1 MKETTYTGMAGTQQ
15 QTGTDNGGGILKFI
29 IGLISGIV
37 VTAPVTTLVVKKV
50 CDKNKEKEVQ
60 AAYNRGTDVGMQVM
74 AQVAKT
80 EIAKITAEVP
90 VTTNASKNNTAYGS
104 SNTSQSPSK
113 APSSASEPSHAS
125 SDGPQSVPTH
135 SHDQD
140 IEEEPREASEGDLEA
155 STGPFNSSDP
165 FFNGYSEEELM
176 EEVDRDLLMDGY
188 SEDSLEAMK
197 EAYKISKGMDCFDT
211 SKDAF
216 MGSTYKMMLYSK
228 ASELRMNAVKKAA
241 EKAKENIDKA
251 ASDEKGA
258 SENVSNEADNPVT
271 AVASD
276 DPNIPVVNMVER
288 DYSSGYA
295 TGSGVKGINSY
306 FRGRIEDPESR
317 AEFERKMAEST
328 GPLDDED
335 INNYDLSIDDE
346 EATQEAREFSE
357 SRVEYLD
364 MLRTYK
370 NLNGDIPPMTISEEQ
385 FENEHI
391 YEKHYIN
398 YYDVD
403 DVFEENDAKL
413 DDPYYLFGF
422 VNGKEMFSPDRVV
435 NREDPE
441 ICHVRNFKTS
451 SDFEITRVHG
461 SYSQMIEDGEV
472 YYRGETNPQ
481 Y

>member
-15 QTGTDNGGGILKFI
+15 QTGTDNGGGLLKFI

-60 AAYNRGTDVGMQVM
+60 AAYNRGTDDGMQVM

-80 EIAKITAEVP
+80 EIAKITAE
-90 VTTNASKNNTAYGS
+90 ASKNV
-104 SNTSQSPSK
+104 SK
-113 APSSASEPSHAS
+113 APSSASEPSR
-125 SDGPQSVPTH
+125 
-135 SHDQD
+135 DQD
-140 IEEEPREASEGDLEA
+140 IEEEPREALEGDLEA
-155 STGPFNSSDP
+155 STVVFNSQDP
-165 FFNGYSEEELM
+165 FFDGYSEEELM

-197 EAYKISKGMDCFDT
+197 ESYKISKEMDCFDT
-211 SKDAF
+211 SKDSF

-251 ASDEKGA
+251 ANDEKGA
-258 SENVSNEADNPVT
+258 SENAT
-271 AVASD
+271 ASKD
-276 DPNIPVVNMVER
+276 GTSIPVVNLVENDIGSSESISHVER

-295 TGSGVKGINSY
+295 TGSGMKGINSY

-335 INNYDLSIDDE
+335 INNYDLRIDDE

-472 YYRGETNPQ
+472 YYRGETNSQ

>member
-1 MKETTYTGMAGTQQ
+1 
-15 QTGTDNGGGILKFI
+15 
-29 IGLISGIV
+29 
-37 VTAPVTTLVVKKV
+37 
-50 CDKNKEKEVQ
+50 
-60 AAYNRGTDVGMQVM
+60 
-74 AQVAKT
+74 
-80 EIAKITAEVP
+80 
-90 VTTNASKNNTAYGS
+90 
-104 SNTSQSPSK
+104 
-113 APSSASEPSHAS
+113 
-125 SDGPQSVPTH
+125 
-135 SHDQD
+135 
-140 IEEEPREASEGDLEA
+140 
-155 STGPFNSSDP
+155 
-165 FFNGYSEEELM
+165 
-176 EEVDRDLLMDGY
+176 
-188 SEDSLEAMK
+188 
-197 EAYKISKGMDCFDT
+197 
-211 SKDAF
+211 
-216 MGSTYKMMLYSK
+216 
-228 ASELRMNAVKKAA
+228 
-241 EKAKENIDKA
+241 
-251 ASDEKGA
+251 
-258 SENVSNEADNPVT
+258 
-271 AVASD
+271 
-276 DPNIPVVNMVER
+276 
-288 DYSSGYA
+288 
-295 TGSGVKGINSY
+295 
-306 FRGRIEDPESR
+306 
-317 AEFERKMAEST
+317 MAEST

-346 EATQEAREFSE
+346 EATQGAREFSE
-357 SRVEYLD
+357 SRVEYLE

-422 VNGKEMFSPDRVV
+422 VSGKEMFSPDRVV

>member
-15 QTGTDNGGGILKFI
+15 QTGSDNGGGLLKFI

-50 CDKNKEKEVQ
+50 CDKNKEKEIQ
-60 AAYNRGTDVGMQVM
+60 AAYNHGTDVGMQVM

-90 VTTNASKNNTAYGS
+90 VTTNAS
-104 SNTSQSPSK
+104 QSHSK
-113 APSSASEPSHAS
+113 APSSASEPSN
-125 SDGPQSVPTH
+125 
-135 SHDQD
+135 DQD
-140 IEEEPREASEGDLEA
+140 IEEEPREALEGDLEA
-155 STGPFNSSDP
+155 STGVFNGPNP
-165 FFNGYSEEELM
+165 FFGGIDENILI
-176 EEVDRDLLMDGY
+176 EEVDRDLLMDGF
-188 SEDSLEAMK
+188 SEDALKKMKNAYQNHKNSNIIVPNDEDSFLAM
-197 EAYKISKGMDCFDT
+197 AYQNH
-211 SKDAF
+211 
-216 MGSTYKMMLYSK
+216 LYSK
-228 ASELRMNAVKKAA
+228 ASELKIRVLKDKLSEKVDNYLKETSTNSGDFITDATGGPLPEQKK
-241 EKAKENIDKA
+241 ED
-251 ASDEKGA
+251 
-258 SENVSNEADNPVT
+258 
-271 AVASD
+271 
-276 DPNIPVVNMVER
+276 IPVVNMVER

>member
-1 MKETTYTGMAGTQQ
+1 
-15 QTGTDNGGGILKFI
+15 
-29 IGLISGIV
+29 
-37 VTAPVTTLVVKKV
+37 
-50 CDKNKEKEVQ
+50 
-60 AAYNRGTDVGMQVM
+60 MQVM

-80 EIAKITAEVP
+80 EIAKITAE
-90 VTTNASKNNTAYGS
+90 ASKNV
-104 SNTSQSPSK
+104 SK

-125 SDGPQSVPTH
+125 SDGPQGVPTH
-135 SHDQD
+135 SYDQD
-140 IEEEPREASEGDLEA
+140 IEEEPREALEGDLEA
-155 STGPFNSSDP
+155 STGAFNSSDP
-165 FFNGYSEEELM
+165 FFN
-176 EEVDRDLLMDGY
+176 GY

-211 SKDAF
+211 SKDSF

-228 ASELRMNAVKKAA
+228 ANELRMDAVKKAA

-258 SENVSNEADNPVT
+258 SENVPNEAG
-271 AVASD
+271 ASD
-276 DPNIPVVNMVER
+276 DSNIPVVNMVESDIGSSGSVSYTER

-317 AEFERKMAEST
+317 AKFERMMAEST

-335 INNYDLSIDDE
+335 INNYDLRIDDE